1 MTKMLSVKRMWLRMH
16 DVIVRPRYSR
26 NTSHYRKKRTQ
37 AKESGSIGRIVK
49 KQLLISVMIFVI
61 VFCAKLINTSVTNFI
76 TDKIKWVLSW
86 NMDINDIYG
95 QINDIIAGEDNPQ
108 GSMEAETKED
118 IIEENKGGNLYENAD
133 DAGLEFI
140 LPVEGSVASYF
151 GEMID
156 PVTNIISFHSGID
169 IEGHGISDIKAVED
183 GEVIEVS
190 ECREYGKYLKIKHA
204 GGIITLYAHCSKI
217 FVEEG
222 TKTAKGGIIAEIGND
237 KIAVGTHL
245 HFEVWK
251 DGKPVDPLEFVK
263 VPMSANKKN
272 EVL

>member
-1 MTKMLSVKRMWLRMH
+1 MD

-49 KQLLISVMIFVI
+49 KQLLISVLIFVI
-61 VFCAKLINTSVTNFI
+61 VFCVKVINTSVTNFI

-95 QINDIIAGEDNPQ
+95 QINDIIAGGDNPE
-108 GSMEAETKED
+108 GSTEGETKGDIKENGEEN
-118 IIEENKGGNLYENAD
+118 IIEENKGENLYENGD
-133 DAGLEFI
+133 GTGLEFI

-169 IEGHGISDIKAVED
+169 IEGHGILDIKAVED

-190 ECREYGKYLKIKHA
+190 ECREYGKYLKIIHA
-204 GGIITLYAHCSKI
+204 GGIITLYAHCSGI

-222 TKTAKGGIIAEIGND
+222 TKTGKGSIIAEIGND
-237 KIAVGTHL
+237 GIAVGTHL

-251 DGKPVDPLEFVK
+251 DGKPVDPLEFIK
-263 VPMSANKKN
+263 VPMSADKKN